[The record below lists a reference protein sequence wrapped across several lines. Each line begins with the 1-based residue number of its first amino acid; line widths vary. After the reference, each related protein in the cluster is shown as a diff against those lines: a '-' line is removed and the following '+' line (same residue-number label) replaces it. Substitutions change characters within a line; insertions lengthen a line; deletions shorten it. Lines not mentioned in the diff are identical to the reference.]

1 MREPRLAF
9 LRRDAHFPVIGTLK
23 LQGNRAMT
31 KKIKKGQRIGRNP
44 KAGTE
49 VPISSRP
56 VIVFKPSAIL
66 KRRINGQ
73 SPGSVA

>member
-1 MREPRLAF
+1 MRVPRLAF
-9 LRRDAHFPVIGTLK
+9 LCRDAHFPVIGTLK
-23 LQGNRAMT
+23 LQRNRAMA
-31 KKIKKGQRIGRNP
+31 KNIGRKP

-66 KRRINGQ
+66 KRRINGHN
-73 SPGSVA
+73 PDSVA